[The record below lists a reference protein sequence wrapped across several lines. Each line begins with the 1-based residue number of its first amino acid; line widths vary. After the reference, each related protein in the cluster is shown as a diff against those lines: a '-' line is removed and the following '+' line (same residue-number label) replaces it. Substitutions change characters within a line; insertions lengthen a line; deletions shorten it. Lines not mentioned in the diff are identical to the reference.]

1 MKKLLITV
9 LIIIILFVGFTLF
22 FGKSDSATIEDVLKE
37 ENYILDGDIYRKKVT
52 NNTQDDFYN
61 DIKNNK
67 YSEYI
72 EYQYISNTNILKCI
86 NLKLDSLY
94 YLCDITEDF
103 SNNKLSY
110 SCNSSYNNLQLN
122 IFGDFDYSSSLLNC
136 YNRNDEI
143 DEDVTSDYCDKV
155 YDQIQ
160 TFIEERNK
168 LLSNSKFKKAISK

>member
-22 FGKSDSATIEDVLKE
+22 FGKSDSAIIEDVLKE

-52 NNTQDDFYN
+52 NNTQDDFHN
-61 DIKNNK
+61 DITNNT

-86 NLKLDSLY
+86 NLKFDSLY

-110 SCNSSYNNLQLN
+110 SCNSTYNDLQLN
-122 IFGDFDYSSSLLNC
+122 IYGDFDYSSSELSC
-136 YNRNDEI
+136 YDRNEEI
-143 DEDVTSDYCDKV
+143 SDDVTSEYCDKI
-155 YDQIQ
+155 YNQIQ
-160 TFIEERNK
+160 DFVSERNR
-168 LLSNSKFKKAISK
+168 LLSNKKFKEATS

>member
-1 MKKLLITV
+1 M
-9 LIIIILFVGFTLF
+9 
-22 FGKSDSATIEDVLKE
+22 
-37 ENYILDGDIYRKKVT
+37 
-52 NNTQDDFYN
+52 
-61 DIKNNK
+61 
-67 YSEYI
+67 
-72 EYQYISNTNILKCI
+72 KCI
-86 NLKLDSLY
+86 NLKFDSLY

-143 DEDVTSDYCDKV
+143 DEDITSDYCDKV

>member
-1 MKKLLITV
+1 MKKLLIAV

-86 NLKLDSLY
+86 NLKFDSLY

-143 DEDVTSDYCDKV
+143 DEDITSDYCDKV